1 MENKKIDKKYC
12 DLHTHSC
19 FSDGTYT
26 PRELLEAADEIG
38 LSAIVLCDHNT
49 VAGLD
54 DFVEASKDFAV
65 EAIPG
70 IELSTEWCG
79 KELHIIGMYINPSHY
94 EKIGALVEDM
104 RREKEKSYR
113 ACIASLNA
121 AGYDLDYDELTSRTE
136 GGINRAHIAAEL
148 VRLGYVESAKEAF
161 AGLISKS
168 GGHYNAPKYL
178 PALEAIEFLKSIG
191 AVVVW
196 AHPYLSL
203 KADEVR
209 EFLPLAKEAGLD
221 AMETL
226 YSKYSEETTETAR
239 KTAAKFGILES
250 GGSDFHGPIKPDIA
264 LGVGRGNLAVPHEFV
279 QKIKNKLN

>member
-1 MENKKIDKKYC
+1 MNSERKQC

-26 PRELLEAADEIG
+26 PRELLLAADRIG

-54 DFVEASKDFAV
+54 EFVTAGEDFAV
-65 EAIPG
+65 EAVPG
-70 IELSTEWCG
+70 IELSTEWNG
-79 KELHIIGMYINPSHY
+79 KELHIIGLYINPSHY
-94 EKIGALVEDM
+94 EKINALVEDM

-113 ACIASLNA
+113 ACIASLRQ
-121 AGYDLDYDELTSRTE
+121 AGYELDYDELTSRTE

-148 VRLGYVESAKEAF
+148 VRLGYVASAKEAF

-178 PALEAIEFLKSIG
+178 PSLEAIKFLKSIG
-191 AVVVW
+191 VPTVW

-203 KADEVR
+203 DGEEVR
-209 EFLPLAKEAGLD
+209 EFLPLARSAGLD

-226 YSKYSEETTETAR
+226 YSKYSEETTAIAR
-239 KTAAKFGILES
+239 KTAAEFGILES
-250 GGSDFHGPIKPDIA
+250 GGSDFHGPIKPDVA
-264 LGVGRGNLAVPHEFV
+264 LGVGRGNLFVPSELLGE
-279 QKIKNKLN
+279 IKKRLK

>member
-1 MENKKIDKKYC
+1 MINEEKCC

-19 FSDGTYT
+19 YSDGTYT
-26 PRELLEAADEIG
+26 PRELLEAADKIG
-38 LSAIVLCDHNT
+38 LGAIALCDHNT

-54 DFVEASKDFAV
+54 NFVDAGKDFAT
-65 EAIPG
+65 EAVPG

-79 KELHIIGMYINPSHY
+79 KELHIIGLYINPSHY
-94 EKIGALVEDM
+94 EIIGRLVEDM

-113 ACIASLNA
+113 ECIASLKN

-148 VRLGYVESAKEAF
+148 VKLGYVASFKEAF
-161 AGLISKS
+161 SGLISKS

-178 PALEAIEFLKSIG
+178 PSTEAISFLKSIG
-191 AVVVW
+191 AITVW

-203 KADEVR
+203 TADEVR
-209 EFLPLAKEAGLD
+209 EFLPLARAAGLD

-226 YSKYSEETTETAR
+226 YSKYSEETTRIA
-239 KTAAKFGILES
+239 KSAAEEFGILES
-250 GGSDFHGPIKPDIA
+250 GGSDFHGPIKPDVA
-264 LGVGRGNLAVPHEFV
+264 LGVGRGNLFVPYEFLL
-279 QKIKNKLN
+279 KIKERLK